1 MTKGKEKSI
10 IKTKMAEQLILA
22 AASGTAEVKTED
34 AIKEIF
40 DIDCYLILVIDK
52 QREKSF
58 FVNENISSSLLD
70 EITAACYRNEMS
82 RLFEEE
88 SLSVKGK
95 TIFEVDQVQ
104 GAFFAE
110 EEVIDGLSSE
120 DLSWLNLIAANLI
133 LASRKR
139 ELDARANQIAV
150 AEETTYHFDYQ
161 FFQKRLEIEWE
172 RAQRYNRRLSL
183 ILLDIDDFNRYEQ
196 ELGQQWKQAV
206 LAETAQLIKE
216 LCRRCDIIAQYVADE
231 IAIIL
236 PETDISGAFV
246 VAERVREAIGRYN
259 FGGKDEKLQTKLT
272 ASLGVAS
279 YPLNTADME
288 SLTRE
293 VEGAL
298 YKAKVTGRN
307 RVCGPELPA

>member
-1 MTKGKEKSI
+1 MTKGREKPI
-10 IKTKMAEQLILA
+10 IKAKMVEKLMLA
-22 AASGTAEVKTED
+22 AASGLAEEKTED

-52 QREKSF
+52 QRERLF
-58 FVNENISSSLLD
+58 FVNENISSSLL
-70 EITAACYRNEMS
+70 EKITAACYRNEMS
-82 RLFEEE
+82 GPFEEK
-88 SLSVKGK
+88 SLSIKGK
-95 TIFEVDQVQ
+95 NIFEVDQVL

-110 EEVIDGLSSE
+110 EEVIDSLSSE
-120 DLSWLNLIAANLI
+120 DFSWLNLIAANLI
-133 LASRKR
+133 LAGDKR
-139 ELDARANQIAV
+139 ELDARAEQIAV
-150 AEETTYHFDYQ
+150 AEEATYDFDYQ

-196 ELGQQWKQAV
+196 EFGQQWKQIV
-206 LAETAQLIKE
+206 LAETSQLIKQ
-216 LCRRCDIIAQYVADE
+216 LCRRCDIIAQYVANE

-246 VAERVREAIGRYN
+246 VAERVREAICQHNFIGR
-259 FGGKDEKLQTKLT
+259 DEEPETKLT

>member
-1 MTKGKEKSI
+1 MNKRKERPI
-10 IKTKMAEQLILA
+10 IKAKMAEKLMTAI
-22 AASGTAEVKTED
+22 ASGLAEEKTED
-34 AIKEIF
+34 AMKEIF
-40 DIDCYLILVIDK
+40 DIDCYLVLVIDK
-52 QREKSF
+52 QREKLSF
-58 FVNENISSSLLD
+58 VSENISASLL
-70 EITAACYRNEMS
+70 EEMAAACYGNEMPG
-82 RLFEEE
+82 LFEEK
-88 SLSVKGK
+88 SLSIKGK
-95 TIFEVDQVQ
+95 AIFEMEEARGV
-104 GAFFAE
+104 FFAE
-110 EEVIDGLSSE
+110 EEIVDNLSSE

-133 LASRKR
+133 LAGKKR
-139 ELDARANQIAV
+139 ELDARAEQIAV
-150 AEETTYHFDYQ
+150 AEGETLNFDYQ

-183 ILLDIDDFNRYEQ
+183 ILLDIDDFNRYGQ
-196 ELGQQWKQAV
+196 EFGQQWKRTV
-206 LAETAQLIKE
+206 LAETSQLIKE

-246 VAERVREAIGRYN
+246 VAERVREAICQYS
-259 FGGKDEKLQTKLT
+259 FGGKDEKPQTKLT

>member
-10 IKTKMAEQLILA
+10 IRKKMAEQLMLA
-22 AASGTAEVKTED
+22 ATSRTAEAKTEE
-34 AIKEIF
+34 ALKGIF
-40 DIDCYLILVIDK
+40 NIDCYLILVIDK
-52 QREKSF
+52 QRGRSF
-58 FVNENISSSLLD
+58 FINENISSSLLD
-70 EITAACYRNEMS
+70 EITAACYRNEIS
-82 RLFEEE
+82 ELFKEE

-95 TIFEVDQVQ
+95 IVFEMDQIL

-110 EEVIDGLSSE
+110 EEVIDNLSTE

-139 ELDARANQIAV
+139 ELDARADQIAV
-150 AEETTYHFDYQ
+150 AEEATYHFDYQ

-183 ILLDIDDFNRYEQ
+183 ILLDIDDFNIYEQ
-196 ELGQQWKQAV
+196 EFGQQWKCTV

-246 VAERVREAIGRYN
+246 VAERVREAIGRYS
-259 FGGKDEKLQTKLT
+259 FGGKEDKLQTKLT